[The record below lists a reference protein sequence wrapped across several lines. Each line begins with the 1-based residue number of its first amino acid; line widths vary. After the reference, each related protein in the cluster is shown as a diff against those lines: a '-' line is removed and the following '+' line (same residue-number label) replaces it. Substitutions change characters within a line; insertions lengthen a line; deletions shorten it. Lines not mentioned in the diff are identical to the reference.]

1 MNIFNSKLNLI
12 LFNFAELIYTVCIY
26 SREGMINQEF
36 YRNARAYDIAFSD
49 REFDVECDF
58 LEYAAEKFGKFNLN
72 GLGNKSFA
80 ELGCGPG
87 RHAREMARRGWKSTA
102 LDISQDMIE
111 FAVGEAQKKNLHIE
125 PVVADMCDY
134 TLSEPVSLT
143 ATLME
148 SISHLVTNEQMVS
161 HFQSVARNTVPG
173 GIYVIEATHPLFFF
187 PDNEPNTWVSRR
199 GKTRVEITF
208 GLPTDEYD
216 SVKQQWMV
224 TSRLKIRENGNTEVV
239 VENHYPIRWWLAQE
253 MLALI
258 ELADVF
264 DKYWFYGS
272 MYTIPPVGLDDS
284 EDSDAMVI
292 ILRVK

>member
-1 MNIFNSKLNLI
+1 
-12 LFNFAELIYTVCIY
+12 
-26 SREGMINQEF
+26 MINKEF

-58 LEYAAEKFGKFNLN
+58 LEYAIGEFGNLN
-72 GLGNKSFA
+72 INGTGNKSFV
-80 ELGCGPG
+80 ELGCGPA
-87 RHAREMARRGWKSTA
+87 RHAREMARRGWRSTA
-102 LDISQDMIE
+102 LDISSDMIE
-111 FAVGEAQKKNLHIE
+111 FACEEAHKENLDIE
-125 PVVADMCDY
+125 SVVDDMCDY
-134 TLSEPVSLT
+134 KLSKPAALT

-148 SISHLVTNEQMVS
+148 SISHLVTNEQMVN
-161 HFQSVARNTVPG
+161 HFKAVAQNTVSG
-173 GIYVIEATHPLFFF
+173 GIYVIEATHPMFFF

-224 TSRLKIRENGNTEVV
+224 TNRMKIKEGKEPEVV
-239 VENHYPIRWWLAQE
+239 VTNQSPIRWWLAQE

-258 ELADVF
+258 ELSGVF
-264 DKYWFYGS
+264 DKCWLYGS
-272 MYTIPPVGLDDS
+272 MSYVPPVELDNT

-292 ILRVK
+292 ILKVK